1 MTSTRRYQGLPVSE
15 GAVTG
20 EVYPA
25 SFQGETRAAS
35 PDEVRQAFASVSAER
50 TALAERLHAEGRHE
64 QADIVTVG
72 ALIALDPALVEP
84 AVAAVAGG
92 CAAPEAVRES
102 AAAQAAILAALP
114 NPDLAA
120 RADDIR
126 QVANAVLAQLAPG
139 QAAAPPAGDFI
150 LVQREVDPADLIR
163 LSEEG
168 LAGAVSV
175 SGSANSHAAIIAR
188 GLGLPMLASADPAV
202 LEIPAGRAALL
213 DATAGQLTTDPAPQD
228 LAALGNPRPGPAPH
242 RAAGTSHRTADGQP
256 VTLLCNAA
264 SAREIRIGLSAG
276 AAGAGL
282 IRTEIPF
289 VGAARWPSEADHR
302 AALDP
307 LLSLLAGRPAVVRLL
322 DFSGDK
328 IPPFLA
334 GTQGGLDALLGQ
346 PEALA
351 DQLRAA
357 LASGRDTE
365 LKIMV
370 PMVARLDQLAQV
382 RAALADAVPAGAAVP
397 PLGMMVEVAAT
408 AEAAAVFA
416 PAAGFFSIGTN
427 DLTSEVLGL
436 SRADPRMGPALAAD
450 PRVLALI
457 SRVVAAAATSG
468 IEVSVCGDAAADP
481 RVLPLLIGLGVRT
494 FSVGAARLPRVA
506 EWVAAADTASCADL
520 AAEAMSAPAGPPAA
534 DQVRADAGPS

>member
-1 MTSTRRYQGLPVSE
+1 VTSTRRYQGLPVSE

-50 TALAERLHAEGRHE
+50 TALAERLHAEGRDQ
-64 QADIVTVG
+64 QAGIVTVG

-84 AVAAVAGG
+84 AAAAVAGG
-92 CAAPEAVRES
+92 CAAPDAVRES

-114 NPDLAA
+114 NPGLAA
-120 RADDIR
+120 RADDVR
-126 QVANAVLAQLAPG
+126 QVANAVLAQLAG

-163 LSEEG
+163 LAEDG
-168 LAGAVSV
+168 LVGAVSV
-175 SGSANSHAAIIAR
+175 SGSANSHASIIAR

-334 GTQGGLDALLGQ
+334 GTQGGLDALLGE
-346 PEALA
+346 PEALG

-481 RVLPLLIGLGVRT
+481 GVLPLLIGLGVRT

-520 AAEAMSAPAGPPAA
+520 AAEAMSASAGPPAA
-534 DQVRADAGPS
+534 HQLRADAGPS